1 MKWRVEY
8 TRFDGTTQVLGVTEA
23 PSHAR
28 AMRCMQARFPFL
40 PVGTLRC
47 VNPTANAKGSNRG
60 FQQPDVL
67 HVALQAAQ
75 TPAAY
80 AKRRATREAKCAK
93 RAAMTPSQ
101 RRWHDLK
108 WRRER
113 GMRRTKTHDGP
124 AD

>member
-8 TRFDGTTQVLGVTEA
+8 TRPDGMTQVLGVTDA

-28 AMRCMQARFPFL
+28 AMRCMQKRFPFL
-40 PVGTLRC
+40 PVGALRC
-47 VNPTANAKGSNRG
+47 VNPIDGVKGNRG
-60 FQQPDVL
+60 FQRPDVL
-67 HVALQAAQ
+67 HAALQAAQ

-80 AKRRATREAKCAK
+80 AKRRATRDAK
-93 RAAMTPSQ
+93 RAKRAGMTPSQ

-113 GMRRTKTHDGP
+113 GMRRAQTHDGP